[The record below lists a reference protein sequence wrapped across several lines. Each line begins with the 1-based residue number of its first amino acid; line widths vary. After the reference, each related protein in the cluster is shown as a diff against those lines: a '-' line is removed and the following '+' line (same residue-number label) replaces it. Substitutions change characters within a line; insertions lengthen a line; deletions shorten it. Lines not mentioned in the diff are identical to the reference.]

1 MKYLVSV
8 TPDRA
13 RDGVEWAPAGEPVI
27 PWYPAPP
34 EHVFLAIGSF
44 KRAPYAEVVD
54 SPAIDPDRLLECL
67 KRQYPGLPDKLHE
80 YSILS
85 TAKAA
90 HLFPVG
96 TRLQPFVEY
105 EFPGKYCVKLKV
117 LGKEEYTVVWD
128 KRADE

>member
-1 MKYLVSV
+1 MKYLVSMA
-8 TPDRA
+8 PDKA
-13 RDGVEWAPAGEPVI
+13 KETTEWAPAGEPVI

-54 SPAIDPDRLLECL
+54 DPKLDPDKLFDSL
-67 KRQYPGLPDKLHE
+67 KKQFPGLPAKLHE
-80 YSILS
+80 CSILS
-85 TAKAA
+85 IAKVAC
-90 HLFPVG
+90 LFSVG

-105 EFPGKYCVKLKV
+105 VFPGKYCVKLKV
-117 LGKEEYTVVWD
+117 VGKEEYTVVWD